1 MEFTSR
7 KLRAFHLVAQQRSFT
22 KDAESLFITPSG
34 LSVVIRELK
43 NQLGFRL
50 FDRTTRRVPLTAHG
64 TQLLAVSQRSLEEL
78 DFAISRL
85 ERRVKVTAES
95 LSVGATPL
103 IGHKAAGVGALMRR
117 PWRHHRADH
126 AAFHLRFTG

>member
-22 KDAESLFITPSG
+22 KDAESL
-34 LSVVIRELK
+34 
-43 NQLGFRL
+43 
-50 FDRTTRRVPLTAHG
+50 
-64 TQLLAVSQRSLEEL
+64 LLAVSQRSLEEL
-78 DFAISRL
+78 DLAISRL
-85 ERRVKVTAES
+85 ERRAKVTAES

-103 IGHKAAGVGALMRR
+103 IGHKTAGLGALMRR